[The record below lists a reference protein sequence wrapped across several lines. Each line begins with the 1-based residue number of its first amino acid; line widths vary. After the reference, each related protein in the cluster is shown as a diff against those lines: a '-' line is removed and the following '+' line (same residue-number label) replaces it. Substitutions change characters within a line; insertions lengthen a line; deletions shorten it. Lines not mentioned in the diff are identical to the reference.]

1 MKVRSYDSP
10 LREAQ
15 AAGTRK
21 RIIDAV
27 VDILVAERP
36 GRLSMPAAAERAGVS
51 VGTVYHHFGSKDG
64 LFGAVNEA
72 IDARVTPE
80 HGIRYEHLEEDLV
93 RFWTLVEREEA
104 YFRARDAS
112 PAGREV
118 SRKRLPRR
126 RRQARRILEEA
137 CADELP
143 PAEVDRLAAVLNAL
157 VSSGAFFRL
166 REFGLSVEEAAETAA
181 FAIRT
186 VVQQARREVG
196 HG

>member
-1 MKVRSYDSP
+1 MNERAYDSP
-10 LREAQ
+10 LRDAQ
-15 AAGTRK
+15 AAATRE
-21 RIIDAV
+21 RIIEAV
-27 VDILVAERP
+27 VDLLVSEHP
-36 GRLSMPAAAERAGVS
+36 GTLSMPTVAERAGVS
-51 VGTVYHHFGSKDG
+51 VGTVYHHFGSKEG
-64 LFGAVNEA
+64 LFEAVNEA
-72 IDARVTPE
+72 VDARVTPE

-93 RFWTLVEREEA
+93 RFWTLVERESA

-126 RRQARRILEEA
+126 RQQARRILAEA

-143 PAEVDRLAAVLNAL
+143 PAKVERLAALLNAL

-181 FAIRT
+181 FAIKT
-186 VVQQARREVG
+186 IVEQARQEAR